1 MLHSNIKKININ
13 LDHCNMICRGKENIA
28 IESTRATQNCMC
40 QSVLQGTKLQSEAM
54 PANSNSLVI
63 A

>member
-1 MLHSNIKKININ
+1 
-13 LDHCNMICRGKENIA
+13 
-28 IESTRATQNCMC
+28 MC

-54 PANSNSLVI
+54 LADSNSLVI